1 MAVLG
6 LHCCGLFLG
15 FSLVLVNRGYSLF
28 EVLGLLIAE
37 ASLAMEHRLW
47 GPRASAVQDPGLR
60 STGSIV
66 VVHRCSCIWDIPR
79 SEMEPV
85 VPTSAGGFFTTGP
98 PGSPWMSF

>member
-6 LHCCGLFLG
+6 LHCCGLVVG

-28 EVLGLLIAE
+28 AVRGLLIAE
-37 ASLAMEHRLW
+37 ASLVMEHRLW
-47 GPRASAVQDPGLR
+47 GTRASVVLAPGLW

-66 VVHRCSCIWDIPR
+66 VAHRCSCIWDIPR

-85 VPTSAGGFFTTGP
+85 LPTLAGGFFTTGP